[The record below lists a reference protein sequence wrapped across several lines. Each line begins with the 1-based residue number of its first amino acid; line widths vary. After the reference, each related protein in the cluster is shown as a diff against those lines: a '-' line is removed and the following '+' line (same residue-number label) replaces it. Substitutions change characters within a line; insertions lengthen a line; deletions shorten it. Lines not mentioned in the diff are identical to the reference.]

1 MQKKPSRRAT
11 WDPAKAL
18 ERVEGDEALLR
29 EIVKIFLDETPRLLT
44 TLRQGVSEGKAELVE
59 KAAHSLKGEL
69 SYFGLEE
76 VRQKALD
83 LEQMGRHRDLNR
95 AAEVF
100 DSLQE
105 ELSVLA
111 TEIRLNHASIVEPKQ

>member
-1 MQKKPSRRAT
+1 MQREPSRRAT

-59 KAAHSLKGEL
+59 KVAHSLKGEL

-76 VRQKALD
+76 LRQKALA
-83 LEQMGRHRDLNR
+83 LEQMGRNRDLNR

-105 ELSVLA
+105 ELSVLV
-111 TEIRLNHASIVEPKQ
+111 TEIRLNHAQ

>member
-1 MQKKPSRRAT
+1 MPKGPSNRAT

-18 ERVEGDEALLR
+18 ERVDGDEALLR
-29 EIVKIFLDETPRLLT
+29 EIIKIFLDETPRLLT
-44 TLRQGVSEGKAELVE
+44 ALRQGVSEGNAATVE
-59 KAAHSLKGEL
+59 RAAHSLKGEL

-76 VRQKALD
+76 LRQKAWA
-83 LEQMGRHRDLNR
+83 LEQMGRDRDLNR

-111 TEIRLNHASIVEPKQ
+111 TEMRLNHAPARPKE